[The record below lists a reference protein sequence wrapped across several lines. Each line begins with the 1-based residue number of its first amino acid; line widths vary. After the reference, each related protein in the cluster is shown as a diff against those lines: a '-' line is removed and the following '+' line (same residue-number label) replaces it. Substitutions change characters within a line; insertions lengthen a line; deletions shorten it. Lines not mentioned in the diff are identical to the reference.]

1 MQAIYKHT
9 GRWKILDDNKDFC
22 CYNKDLER
30 LQRFRLMDDDFM
42 SKVFD
47 KNIDATQLLLNIIL
61 ERKDIKVVSV
71 DAQREYKTAIGHSVK
86 FDIFATDKNDKPYD
100 IEIQRSDKGAS
111 PHRARYNNSVLDT
124 YLLEK
129 GKDYSSLIETYI
141 IFITENDVLKKN
153 LPLYHIERTVL
164 ETNELFD
171 DGSHIIFV
179 NGQYSNNDTEIG
191 KLMHDFRCT
200 NADDMN
206 YPVLAKKV
214 RYFKETKGG
223 SIAMCKMMEDM
234 RKDAARE
241 KAIETAIK
249 MLNDNVALEKVAEY
263 SGLSLDEV
271 KKIKSENNL

>member
-1 MQAIYKHT
+1 M
-9 GRWKILDDNKDFC
+9 LNNNKDFC
-22 CYNKDLER
+22 CNNEDLER
-30 LQRFRLMDDDFM
+30 LRRFRLMDDDFM

-47 KNIDATQLLLNIIL
+47 KNIEATQLLLNIIL

-71 DAQREYKTAIGHSVK
+71 DAQREYKTTIGHSVK
-86 FDIFATDKNDKPYD
+86 FDIFAKDKNGKPYD

-111 PHRARYNNSVLDT
+111 PQRARYNNSVLDT

-129 GKDYSSLIETYI
+129 GKDYSSLTETYV

-153 LPLYHIERTVL
+153 LPLYHIERKVR
-164 ETNELFD
+164 ETDELFG

-179 NGQYSNNDTEIG
+179 NGQYTNHDTEIG

-206 YPVLAKKV
+206 YPTLAKKV

-223 SIAMCKMMEDM
+223 SNAMCKMMEDM
-234 RKDAARE
+234 RKDAAKE
-241 KAIETAIK
+241 KAIETALK
-249 MLNDNVALEKVAEY
+249 MLKDNIALEKVAEY

-271 KKIKSENNL
+271 KTIKSENNL

>member
-61 ERKDIKVVSV
+61 ERKDIEVVSV

-86 FDIFATDKNDKPYD
+86 FDIFATDENDKPYD

-111 PHRARYNNSVLDT
+111 PQRARYNNSVLDT

-129 GKDYSSLIETYI
+129 GKDYSSLIETYV

-179 NGQYSNNDTEIG
+179 NGQYTNNDTEIG

-206 YPVLAKKV
+206 YPVLAEKV

-234 RKDAARE
+234 RKDAAKE

-249 MLNDNVALEKVAEY
+249 MLKDNVALEKVAEY